1 MVKCGNM
8 GNTDRIVVLVDARMK
23 TKFHLLCIE
32 HGTSMGSVCRDAIT
46 AYIRQH
52 DRTGVM
58 AE

>member
-1 MVKCGNM
+1 M